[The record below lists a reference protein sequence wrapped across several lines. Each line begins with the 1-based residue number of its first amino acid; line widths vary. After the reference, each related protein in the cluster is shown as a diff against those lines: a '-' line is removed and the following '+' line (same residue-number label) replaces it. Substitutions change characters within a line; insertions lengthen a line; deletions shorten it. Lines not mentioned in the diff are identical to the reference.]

1 MGWGLRMPCV
11 LALSLTA
18 RRPSG
23 VFGPRL
29 VRLAPFLELIS
40 CPPLKPQALVSV
52 LLKGPSTLQC
62 TLAVPRFVHLI
73 PPSIV
78 STSTYTLKRLFAL
91 ALSSLSKGFS
101 LVLVYLVRTAAVQNS
116 T

>member
-18 RRPSG
+18 RRPSV

-29 VRLAPFLELIS
+29 VRFPSFLELIS

-52 LLKGPSTLQC
+52 LLKGPSTLQRP
-62 TLAVPRFVHLI
+62 LAVPRSVHLI

-78 STSTYTLKRLFAL
+78 STSTYILKRLFAP
-91 ALSSLSKGFS
+91 ALSHLS
-101 LVLVYLVRTAAVQNS
+101 AE
-116 T
+116 